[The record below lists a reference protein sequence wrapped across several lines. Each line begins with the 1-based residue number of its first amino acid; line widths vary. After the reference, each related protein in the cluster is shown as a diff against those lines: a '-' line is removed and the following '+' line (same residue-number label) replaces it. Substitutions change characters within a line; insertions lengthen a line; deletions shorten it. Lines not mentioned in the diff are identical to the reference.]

1 MTRFSIHMG
10 FLMTSF
16 RGLHLPAL
24 ATPLT
29 RTLTAGLALL
39 FVGFA
44 LPVTHAEAKELGIL
58 QWQTQQGARV
68 LFLPAPAIP
77 MVDVAVDIDAG
88 SRWDPPQQSG
98 LAAMVQSLSARGLR
112 AQGTLPALSE
122 LAVNEAF
129 SELAIQRSGAVT
141 QDRTTINFRFLSDA
155 EVRDAAAALASRLL
169 AHPEFDA
176 DIFDRERKR
185 VLASI
190 RESLTQPQSIATR
203 ALWKSVYGDHPYGAQ
218 ATEASVGSI
227 TQQGLR
233 TFHDRYW
240 VPSRMRITLVGDM
253 TEAQA
258 RAWVDQLLS
267 HLPSSVTAAPGTAA
281 PSTAAPATAAVV
293 PGPAAAPPTLVRPAA
308 QRQSIDHP
316 ATQSHVWLGT
326 IAIARDDP
334 DYFPLLVGNH
344 ILGGGGFVSR
354 LTAEVRE
361 KRGLSYSVFS
371 AFSPLAQPGPFMVGL
386 QTQKARAPE
395 AVQVVRDTLATFLA
409 QGPTEKE
416 LKAAKQNLIGGFA
429 LRVDTNRKLLDN
441 LAQINFY
448 NLPLDY
454 LQTWADRVAAVS
466 VQDIRRAMNRVITPD
481 QLSVVVVAGPQGY
494 QP

>member
-1 MTRFSIHMG
+1 VGLSVPG
-10 FLMTSF
+10 AFLQA
-16 RGLHLPAL
+16 R
-24 ATPLT
+24 
-29 RTLTAGLALL
+29 
-39 FVGFA
+39 
-44 LPVTHAEAKELGIL
+44 ELGIL
-58 QWQTQQGARV
+58 QWQTPQGARV
-68 LFLPAPAIP
+68 LFLPAAGIP

-98 LAAMVQSLSARGLR
+98 LASMVQSLSARGLR
-112 AQGTLPALSE
+112 AQGALPALSE

-129 SELAIQRSGAVT
+129 SELAIQRGGAVT
-141 QDRTTINFRFLSDA
+141 QDRTTLNFRFLSDA
-155 EVRDAAAALASRLL
+155 EVRDAAAVLASRLL
-169 AHPEFDA
+169 AHPAFDA
-176 DIFDRERKR
+176 EIFERERKR

-203 ALWKSVYGDHPYGAQ
+203 ALWKSVYGEHPYGAQ
-218 ATEASVGSI
+218 PTEASVGNL
-227 TQQGLR
+227 TLETLRAFHQQ
-233 TFHDRYW
+233 YW
-240 VPSRMRITLVGDM
+240 VAQRMRITLVGDM

-267 HLPSSVTAAPGTAA
+267 HLPSS
-281 PSTAAPATAAVV
+281 
-293 PGPAAAPPTLVRPAA
+293 PAASTDRPLPSLVRPTA
-308 QRQSIDHP
+308 QRQSIEHP

-334 DYFPLLVGNH
+334 DFFPLTVGNY

-354 LTAEVRE
+354 LTAEIRE

-371 AFSPLAQPGPFMVGL
+371 AFQPLAQPGPFMVGL
-386 QTQKARAPE
+386 QTQSAKAPE
-395 AVQVVRDTLATFLA
+395 AVTVVRDTLKKFLEE
-409 QGPTEKE
+409 GPTEQE

-448 NLPLDY
+448 DLPLNY

-466 VQDIRRAMNRVITPD
+466 TQDIRRAMNRAISLD
-481 QLSVVVVAGPQGY
+481 RMSVVVVAGPQGY

>member
-1 MTRFSIHMG
+1 MTGLRIHFFLGAIRRFFKTPSSWAG
-10 FLMTSF
+10 SACLTVCLVGLSVPGAFLQA
-16 RGLHLPAL
+16 R
-24 ATPLT
+24 
-29 RTLTAGLALL
+29 
-39 FVGFA
+39 
-44 LPVTHAEAKELGIL
+44 ELGIL
-58 QWQTQQGARV
+58 QWQTPQGARV
-68 LFLPAPAIP
+68 LFLPAAGIP

-98 LAAMVQSLSARGLR
+98 LASMVQSLSARGLR
-112 AQGTLPALSE
+112 AQGGLPALSE

-129 SELAIQRSGAVT
+129 SELAIQRGGAVT
-141 QDRTTINFRFLSDA
+141 QDRTTLNFRFLSDA
-155 EVRDAAAALASRLL
+155 EVRDAAAVLASRLL
-169 AHPEFDA
+169 AHPAFDA
-176 DIFDRERKR
+176 EIFDRERKR

-203 ALWKSVYGDHPYGAQ
+203 ALWKSVYGEHPYGAQ
-218 ATEASVGSI
+218 PTEASVGNL
-227 TQQGLR
+227 TLETLRAFHQQ
-233 TFHDRYW
+233 YW
-240 VPSRMRITLVGDM
+240 GAQRMRVTLVGDM

-267 HLPSSVTAAPGTAA
+267 HLPSS
-281 PSTAAPATAAVV
+281 
-293 PGPAAAPPTLVRPAA
+293 PAASTDKPLPSLVRPAA
-308 QRQSIDHP
+308 QRQSIEHP

-334 DYFPLLVGNH
+334 DFFPLTVGNY

-354 LTAEVRE
+354 LTAEIRE

-371 AFSPLAQPGPFMVGL
+371 AFQPLAQPGPFMVGL
-386 QTQKARAPE
+386 QTQSAKAPE
-395 AVQVVRDTLATFLA
+395 AVTVVRDTLKKFLEE
-409 QGPTEKE
+409 GPTEQE

-448 NLPLDY
+448 DLPLNY

-466 VQDIRRAMNRVITPD
+466 TQDIRRAMNRAISLD
-481 QLSVVVVAGPQGY
+481 RMSVVVVAGPQGY